1 MRLQKSD
8 KTLMLPSEIVL
19 GNELELRNKIYTI
32 RGVQA
37 MLDSVKSQFVT
48 SPSSDLFAFAINSFG
63 CFIDVNKTLRRK

>member
-32 RGVQA
+32 RGVQV

-48 SPSSDLFAFAINSFG
+48 SPNFG
-63 CFIDVNKTLRRK
+63 